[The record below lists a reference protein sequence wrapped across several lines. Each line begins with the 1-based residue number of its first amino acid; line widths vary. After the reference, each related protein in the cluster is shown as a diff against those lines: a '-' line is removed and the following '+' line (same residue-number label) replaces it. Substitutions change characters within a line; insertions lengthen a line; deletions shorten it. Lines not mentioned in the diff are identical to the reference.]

1 MQPYVKVI
9 LFYWKLLNYVT
20 CEVLAR
26 TFWQLKKIIFKSS
39 GRVKIL
45 KQISQTRV
53 ELLGFQNNEELLFD
67 DIAFF

>member
-20 CEVLAR
+20 REVLAR

-39 GRVKIL
+39 GCVKIL